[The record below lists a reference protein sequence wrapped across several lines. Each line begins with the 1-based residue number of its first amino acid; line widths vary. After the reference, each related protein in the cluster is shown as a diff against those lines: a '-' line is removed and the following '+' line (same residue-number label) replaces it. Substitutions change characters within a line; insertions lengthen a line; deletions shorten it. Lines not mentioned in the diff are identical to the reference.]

1 MAIQTRLEDMVIGDK
16 IYSGFLSNY
25 DGSIGTGQLDPNSH
39 FRNLGYIPEHTGNP
53 NSFST
58 NYSIYF
64 NFIYVGDDFKGRMI
78 LVADRN
84 VTHTISWDQ
93 LNTMGYATKDGVE
106 ITSLGLDP
114 AQWKTNIRLLTGGTS
129 DATTANSE
137 WDKYIVNGPVG
148 NDNATWNWGSLFSIT
163 STTSTSGGS
172 NTRVARGRDE
182 VNTFYGSL
190 TTDVAS
196 ATFGFRPVLVA
207 ESLVQPIQNKF
218 LIQDGDEV
226 KTYLNNQWTVVGL
239 TPVSQTMFE
248 QGVEDVSVFISVIG
262 ELDNPELLCWTDEAE
277 PTREVTMVLPE
288 RWSAIG
294 ESIPDEATFL
304 EQGMDN
310 FHIPEVAWE
319 MLEGDF
325 DVITYS
331 DNLIQ
336 QVYASAQM
344 IPFPQV
350 VESETIFSEIA
361 NLMIDVAGEN
371 TRFAFS
377 DDNKQTWKVY
387 SDGWQNVDKESIS
400 TSGMI
405 SSSVNA
411 LQEEQWKEL
420 NNTISILYYIEEDS
434 MVNTIKI
441 TNPAYSTSTPTL
453 DSIKVL
459 YEELTIEG
467 RLKDLERI
475 NVINMAK
482 LQFKTNALMQ
492 SSKYKLHDLVV
503 DTFEEDSMK
512 IIDASGSGVATLSN
526 QLLSSPQTLGQG
538 IMSELN
544 LSDFLII
551 KGVEIK

>member
-16 IYSGFLSNY
+16 IVCEFLPNGAS
-25 DGSIGTGQLDPNSH
+25 LDPNNH
-39 FRNLGYIPEHTGNP
+39 FRNAGTSIRPLSSSPAIFTGGSGGTVINT
-53 NSFST
+53 FQ
-58 NYSIYF
+58 
-64 NFIYVGDDFKGRMI
+64 FIYVGNDFKGRKI

-84 VTHTISWDQ
+84 VAHTVSWDQ

-114 AQWKTNIRLLTGGTS
+114 TQWKTNIRLLTGGTS
-129 DATTANSE
+129 SATTANSE

-148 NDNATWNWGSLFSIT
+148 NDNATWNWGNFYSW
-163 STTSTSGGS
+163 TSTSASPADRVIRGNSSVS
-172 NTRVARGRDE
+172 NYNWIVSSNAISN
-182 VNTFYGSL
+182 V
-190 TTDVAS
+190 
-196 ATFGFRPVLVA
+196 GFRPVLVA
-207 ESLVQPIQNKF
+207 ESLTQSIQNKY
-218 LIQDGDEV
+218 LIQDGEEV
-226 KTYLNNQWTVVGL
+226 KTYLNNQWAVVGS

-248 QGVEDVSVFISVIG
+248 QGVEDISVFISAIG

-288 RWSAIG
+288 RWSSIG
-294 ESIPDEATFL
+294 ESIPDESVFL

-387 SDGWQNVDKESIS
+387 SDGWQNVDKENIL